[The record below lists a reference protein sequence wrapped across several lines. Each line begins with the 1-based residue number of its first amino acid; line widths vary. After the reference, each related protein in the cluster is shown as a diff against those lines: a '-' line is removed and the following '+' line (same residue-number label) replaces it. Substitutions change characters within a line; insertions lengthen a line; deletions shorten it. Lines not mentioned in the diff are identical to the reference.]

1 MSAPLLWIGL
11 PILVAAFLPLFKSPR
26 LISRIGGLTALVL
39 AGLAWLI
46 PIDDVLTIGPIS
58 LKVVSVFQFFG
69 RQLILNAASKSALVI
84 FYGLTGIWL
93 SGANAAG
100 VARRLVPVGMVITAL
115 LIGALAVKPFL
126 YAALFIQTAI
136 LLATPILIP
145 PRQTP
150 GRGLI
155 RFVTYQTLAMP
166 FILFSGWLLAG
177 VESSP
182 SDLALAKQ
190 SAALLGLGFA
200 FLLAIFPFSTWIPM
214 LSEQAP
220 PYTFGFLQW
229 VLPITSLLFAL
240 GFIDRYAWLR
250 QAGQLPQVLRLAGF
264 LMLVTGGVW
273 AAFEKRLE
281 RILAYSVITETG
293 CALLALSLGVE
304 KTQIVFSLFI
314 PRAFGLAL
322 WTLGLSILKN
332 QKASLDF
339 AAVKGLVRRYPL
351 AVSAIMAAHF
361 SSSGIPLLAGFP
373 PRVAIWETLSETSL
387 LAAFWFGIGLL
398 GLFLSAVRSLA
409 ALVSA
414 ADFPYWQ
421 SQENWPQRILLG
433 AGIVVLFLL
442 GLFPQI
448 VQPLLSTFA
457 SMFEHLGS

>member
-26 LISRIGGLTALVL
+26 LISCIGGLTALVL

-46 PIDDVLTIGPIS
+46 TIDDVLTIGPIS

-69 RQLILNAASKSALVI
+69 RQLILNAASKSALVL
-84 FYGLTGIWL
+84 FYGLAGIWL
-93 SGANAAG
+93 SAANAAG

-126 YAALFIQTAI
+126 YAALFIETAV

-150 GRGLI
+150 GRGII

-177 VESSP
+177 VESSL

-200 FLLAIFPFSTWIPM
+200 FLLAIFPLSTWMPM

-220 PYTFGFLQW
+220 PYIFGFLQW

-250 QAGQLPQVLRLAGF
+250 QAEQLPQVLRLGGF

-304 KTQIVFSLFI
+304 KTQIIFLLFI

-339 AAVKGLVRRYPL
+339 ASVKGLVRRYPL

-373 PRVAIWETLSETSL
+373 PRIAIWETLTETSL
-387 LAAFWFGIGLL
+387 LAAFWFGVGLL

-409 ALVSA
+409 ALVTA
-414 ADFPYWQ
+414 ADFTYWQ
-421 SQENWPQRILLG
+421 SQESWPQRILLG
-433 AGIVVLFLL
+433 TGIVVLFLL

-457 SMFEHLGS
+457 LMFEHLGG